1 MDGFR
6 HENKYF
12 ISRAG
17 YQMLRTRLQAMLETD
32 SHIVHSDGRYMI
44 RSLYF
49 DDAAQSGLLDKVEG
63 LQNREK
69 FRIRFYDMDDSFIR
83 LEDKQKFGQ
92 MTRKLSAPLTRSQ
105 TEQILDGDY
114 WWMYDAGKESP
125 LLRSF
130 YLKTR
135 TKVLRPSVIVDYY
148 REAYVFMDVRI
159 TFDLDLQSG
168 NYITDLFRT
177 DIRTIPVLPS
187 DRIIME
193 VKFDDALPNP
203 VRQLLKPVRA
213 ARSAISKYELCRQFQ

>member
-32 SHIVHSDGRYMI
+32 SHIVHRDGRYMI

-49 DDAAQSGLLDKVEG
+49 DDASQSGLLDKVEG

-69 FRIRFYDMDDSFIR
+69 FRIRFYDMNDSFIR

-92 MTRKLSAPLTRSQ
+92 MTRKLSAPLTRAQ

-114 WWMYDAGKESP
+114 WSLYDAGKEYP

-130 YLKTR
+130 YIKAR

-148 REAYVFMDVRI
+148 REAYVFLDVRI
-159 TFDLDLQSG
+159 TFDLDLQTG
-168 NYITDLFRT
+168 NYVTDLFRP
-177 DIRTIPVLPS
+177 DIRTIPVFPS

-193 VKFDDALPNP
+193 VKFDDALPDP

-213 ARSAISKYELCRQFQ
+213 TRSAISKYELCRRFQ